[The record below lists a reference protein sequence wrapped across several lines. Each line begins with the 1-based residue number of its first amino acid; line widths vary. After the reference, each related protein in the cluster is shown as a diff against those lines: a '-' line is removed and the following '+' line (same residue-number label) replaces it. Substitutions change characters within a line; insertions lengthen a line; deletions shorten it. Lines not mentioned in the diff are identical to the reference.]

1 MADITYNQQN
11 SESIVVSLKRNP
23 SRPREIFN
31 KVMTVLSSA
40 CICITLIPL
49 FAVLIYVFIKG
60 VSRLNLD
67 LFTKLPPAAGQTS
80 GGIGNAILGTIMV
93 VAIASLIAVPF
104 GVLAAVYLSE
114 FSDEK
119 TASPIRFATN
129 VLSGVPSIIA
139 GVFAYSLLVLSMGQF
154 SAFAGGVAL
163 AVLMLP
169 TIIRTTDEALQIVPR
184 DIRWAS
190 VGVGASNYQTV
201 LQIVLPA
208 ALPGIIT
215 GITLAIARA
224 AGETAP
230 LLFTV
235 VYSNNW
241 PPILSIEWVSLV
253 PFLDFLKVP
262 LPSFVFSQTVPSLAY
277 LVYEFARSFD
287 VVLQEFAWAGSLVLV
302 LLVLITSIL
311 SRWATSQKKF

>member
-1 MADITYNQQN
+1 MADITYNSQS
-11 SESIVVSLKRNP
+11 SESIVNLKRNP
-23 SRPREIFN
+23 QRPREIFN
-31 KVMTVLSSA
+31 KVMTGLSGA
-40 CICITLIPL
+40 CIVITLIPL

-60 VSRLNLD
+60 VARLNLD
-67 LFTKLPPAAGQTS
+67 LFTKLPPAAGQTT
-80 GGIGNAILGTIMV
+80 GGIANAILGTIMV

-104 GVLAAVYLSE
+104 GILAAVYLSE
-114 FSDEK
+114 FSDEE
-119 TASPIRFATN
+119 TARPIRFATN

-139 GVFAYSLLVLSMGQF
+139 GVFAYTLLVLTMGF

-163 AVLMLP
+163 SILMLP

-215 GITLAIARA
+215 GVTLAIARA

-241 PPILSIEWVSLV
+241 PRG
-253 PFLDFLKVP
+253 PFA
-262 LPSFVFSQTVPSLAY
+262 QTVPSLAY

-287 VVLQEFAWAGSLVLV
+287 LVLQEFAWAGSLVLI
-302 LLVLITSIL
+302 LLVLITSIF
-311 SRWATSQKKF
+311 SRWATSQRQF